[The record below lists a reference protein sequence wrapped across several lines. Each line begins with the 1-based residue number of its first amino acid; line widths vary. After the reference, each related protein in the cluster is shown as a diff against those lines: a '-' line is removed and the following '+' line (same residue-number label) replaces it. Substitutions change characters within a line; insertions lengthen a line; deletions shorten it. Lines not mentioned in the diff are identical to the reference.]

1 MACTTAIP
9 PLTGFSVVPDINMPD
24 SVYCAAVLTYYS
36 ELGTFITQ
44 SNALAVWIKATA
56 EAACTAKDAAQTSA
70 TNAANSAILAQQQVV
85 LAAAQVALAADQ
97 VDLAEQI
104 VADAEANVIAAGQ
117 AQVDL
122 AEQFADAAAISA
134 NDAQNSAITSQTWAL
149 ESLESAGV
157 AAALA
162 NLQFGGF
169 YVLDGELYAEYNNL
183 AISTPQII
191 DGEFIVEWI

>member
-9 PLTGFSVVPDINMPD
+9 PLTGFSVVPNINMPD

-70 TNAANSAILAQQQVV
+70 ILAQQQVV
-85 LAAAQVALAADQ
+85 LA
-97 VDLAEQI
+97 E
-104 VADAEANVIAAGQ
+104 N
-117 AQVDL
+117 
-122 AEQFADAAAISA
+122 FADAAAISA

-149 ESLESAGV
+149 ESLESAGI